1 MIAVTSDMIFCAVL
15 ASSLLGAICGII
27 HALARALSSLFFSLF
42 SRICKCKKETFKRVY
57 KHAAFSNVCD
67 FLFVLAIG
75 IAYVLILYSST
86 DGVFYPVTLAALCVS
101 FTSANSTVL
110 SILKTL
116 KR

>member
-1 MIAVTSDMIFCAVL
+1 MITVTSDMIFRAVV
-15 ASSLLGAICGII
+15 ASSLLGVISGTIY
-27 HALARALSSLFFSLF
+27 ALMRVFSSLFCAIL
-42 SRICKCKKETFKRVY
+42 SRIFKGKKETFKRVY

-67 FLFVLAIG
+67 FFFVLAIG

-101 FTSANSTVL
+101 FTAANSTVL
-110 SILKTL
+110 SILKIL